1 MKKNRLS
8 LKVLLIAPIVTIFV
22 ISVLLFSFLNRRDYE
37 YLAQE
42 QGTRILRILYENTEQ
57 ELNNYLGD
65 AYSDVRHYSD
75 AIEESELY
83 KNETLDDIE
92 DITLHYSKRFINE
105 TPQITYVA
113 YADVKN
119 RFVGF
124 RINPDDSL
132 DLMRQDTTTQN
143 NLVIY
148 ASESKDSSI
157 VATLESYDTRVRPF
171 LEPFIKGENIKW
183 TDVYVN
189 YDEEMNSTITS
200 VYPIKNNDEL
210 IGVGVADVN
219 LNQINYFLKENMK
232 SDEGV
237 IFIFDDNNHIV
248 AHSLDFELFSVISD
262 NPPSAEMKNILE
274 YEDSR
279 VVQAFEQYNNTR
291 DKNAGFIINEGGEN
305 YYALITHF
313 ESYAS
318 LGWKIGVLLPEKAI
332 LGDILDNQN
341 QTLTYITL
349 LLLFGIIISVYV
361 LNQVT
366 KPIYPLVDYASKVAK
381 GTFGEQLEE
390 PKFITHEIDELI
402 HSFNKMS
409 IDLSKYFDEIKEKE
423 KNLKDLNES
432 LEETVKERTN
442 KLNETLKEVMS
453 LEKLASLGNLVAGIS
468 HEVNTPLGVAISANS
483 FLEEETKE
491 IIDKINNDEVSIDD
505 LRDFFDSVGESTE
518 IITTN
523 LRRAAR
529 LVKSFKEISVNQSS
543 EVQTLFNISHY
554 VESILLSL
562 KHEYKNTNHEII
574 TKVDSDLEVYTYPGA
589 ISQIL
594 TNLILNSLRHGFED
608 IDHGK
613 IDITINLHGNN
624 LLIMYKD
631 SGKGLTEENKKHIFD
646 PFYTTKRGKGGSGL
660 GMNIVYN
667 IVKNQLNGKIDVE
680 SEINKGVQFLIE
692 FPVIIKE

>member
-148 ASESKDSSI
+148 ESESKDSSI

-291 DKNAGFIINEGGEN
+291 DKNSGFIINEGGEN
-305 YYALITHF
+305 YYALITPF